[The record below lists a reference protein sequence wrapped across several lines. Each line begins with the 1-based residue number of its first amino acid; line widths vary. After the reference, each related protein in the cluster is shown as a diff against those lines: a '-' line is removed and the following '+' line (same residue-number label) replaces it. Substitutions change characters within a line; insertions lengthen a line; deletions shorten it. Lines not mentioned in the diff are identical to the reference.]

1 MLHSVRARLVISF
14 TAISLVVVGIV
25 GGGSLI
31 LVRHFIE
38 LREAEY
44 LRSNAD
50 AVARQAFRLMV
61 PVLRPLPLLE
71 LAQTA
76 AFMSDSR
83 VRVLDH
89 NRVVLADSGPVDQE
103 DTTWVQLVA
112 TFRGA
117 GSVFQETL
125 LVPLRSA
132 SRESVQQSLELLG
145 RVAEMQATLVRR
157 SSGLFGSRIEFA
169 DANSSTTR
177 GYPESTVSASADDGM
192 RNRYLQPIGNPQNP
206 IGFIEVARSPGIP
219 GEAVD
224 TLFAPFAIAALV
236 ATVLAAMLG
245 LVLGRRL
252 TAPVV
257 GLTSSA
263 VRMGTGDLGARA
275 PAAGRDEIGELGRQ
289 FNAMAARLETTV
301 DDLRQERDVLRRFI
315 ADASHEL
322 RTPVTALKTFN
333 ELLREDVGR
342 SQIDDHTRADFLR
355 ESGQQIDRMEW
366 IVENLLNLSRLE
378 AGVAELRG
386 EWTPLA
392 DLMARV
398 AGRYERIAAN
408 AGNRLQRDVRLDGVE
423 SEIDPA
429 IMEIAVGNIISNA
442 VRYSG
447 GKGEILLT
455 GRLVVEPPTGGDEQ
469 PATAPASVPAPAP
482 VTALLT
488 IRDRG
493 PGIDEDELPH
503 IFDRFYS
510 GRTAGGSGLGLAISR
525 AGIAAC
531 GGELSARNSTDP
543 GWGAEFQITL
553 PARRAAAAEHAAAE
567 GSG

>member
-1 MLHSVRARLVISF
+1 MLHSVRVRLVVSF

-38 LREAEY
+38 LREGDY

-83 VRVLDH
+83 IRVLDH
-89 NRVVLADSGPVDQE
+89 NQVVLADSGPVNRE

-112 TFRGA
+112 TFRGP
-117 GSVFQETL
+117 GSVFQETM
-125 LVPLRSA
+125 LVPLRSGT
-132 SRESVQQSLELLG
+132 RESLQQSLEVLG

-169 DANSSTTR
+169 DANSVF
-177 GYPESTVSASADDGM
+177 YQDSTVATSGDDGM
-192 RNRYLQPIGNPQNP
+192 RNRSLRPIGDPQNP
-206 IGFIEVARSPGIP
+206 IGFIEVARIPSIP

-224 TLFAPFAIAALV
+224 TLFAPFAIAALA
-236 ATVLAAMLG
+236 ATLLAAILG

-257 GLTSSA
+257 GLTASA
-263 VRMGTGDLGARA
+263 MQMGAGDLGARA
-275 PAAGRDEIGELGRQ
+275 PAAGKDEIGELGRQ
-289 FNAMAARLETTV
+289 FNAMAGRLETTV

-342 SQIDDHTRADFLR
+342 SQIDDTTRADFLHD
-355 ESGQQIDRMEW
+355 SGEQIDRMEW

-378 AGVAELRG
+378 AGVADLRG
-386 EWTPLA
+386 EWTPLV
-392 DLMARV
+392 DLLARV
-398 AGRYERIAAN
+398 VGRYERIAAN
-408 AGNRLQRDVRLDGVE
+408 AGNRLQQDIEFDVAE
-423 SEIDPA
+423 SEVDPA
-429 IMEIAVGNIISNA
+429 IVEIAVGNIISNA

-447 GKGEILLT
+447 GRGEILLT
-455 GRLVVEPPTGGDEQ
+455 GRLLSQPPS
-469 PATAPASVPAPAP
+469 ATAPKEASDSAIAVIS
-482 VTALLT
+482 
-488 IRDRG
+488 IRDQG

-503 IFDRFYS
+503 IFDRFYR
-510 GRTAGGSGLGLAISR
+510 GRSAGTGGSGLGLAISR
-525 AGIAAC
+525 AGIVAC
-531 GGELSARNSTDP
+531 GGELTVSNSVEL
-543 GWGAEFQITL
+543 GWGAEFRITL
-553 PARRAAAAEHAAAE
+553 PARQAAPAQPTL
-567 GSG
+567 SGQ